1 MYAMKQL
8 SAYVSGS
15 VQRVGYRARVI
26 QLANGLG
33 LKGFVENLSDERVR
47 IIAQGEEEKLK
58 LFEGAIDIKNS
69 LIKVSSIETEYSEA
83 HGNFGGFY
91 KMVETGETDSRL
103 DEGIYVLKGMKDVL
117 IQILNKQ
124 DETTHEIKETNRNL
138 GSKMD
143 QMLDKQDQMLDKQDQ
158 MLGKQDESISGI
170 KDINSKMDL
179 TLDKQDQM
187 LGKQDETI
195 SGIKD
200 INSKMDLTLD
210 KQDQML
216 DKQDESISEIK
227 DMNRS
232 LNDKMDKVLDKSDIL
247 ELKGDVADMKS
258 ALRAKGI
265 I

>member
-8 SAYVSGS
+8 SAYVSGN

-69 LIKVSSIETEYSEA
+69 LIKVSSIETEYSDA
-83 HGNFGGFY
+83 HGYFGGFY
-91 KMVETGETDSRL
+91 KLVGTGETDSRL
-103 DEGIYVLKGMKDVL
+103 DEGINVLKGMKDVL

-143 QMLDKQDQMLDKQDQ
+143 RM
-158 MLGKQDESISGI
+158 
-170 KDINSKMDL
+170 
-179 TLDKQDQM
+179 LDKQDQM

-200 INSKMDLTLD
+200 INSKMDLTLNKQD
-210 KQDQML
+210 RMLEKQDQML
-216 DKQDESISEIK
+216 GKQDESISEIK

-232 LNDKMDKVLDKSDIL
+232 INDKMDKVLDKSDIL

>member
-8 SAYVSGS
+8 STYVSGN

-69 LIKVSSIETEYSEA
+69 LIKVSSIEAKYSEA
-83 HGNFGGFY
+83 HGYFGGFY

-103 DEGIYVLKGMKDVL
+103 DEGINVLKGMKDVL

-124 DETTHEIKETNRNL
+124 DEITHEIKETNRNL

-143 QMLDKQDQMLDKQDQ
+143 QM
-158 MLGKQDESISGI
+158 
-170 KDINSKMDL
+170 
-179 TLDKQDQM
+179 LDKQDQM

-210 KQDQML
+210 KQDRML
-216 DKQDESISEIK
+216 DKQEESISEIK

-247 ELKGDVADMKS
+247 ELKSDVADMKS
-258 ALRAKGI
+258 ALRAKGLI
-265 I
+265 

>member
-1 MYAMKQL
+1 MKQL
-8 SAYVSGS
+8 SAYVSGN

-26 QLANGLG
+26 QLANGFG

-47 IIAQGEEEKLK
+47 IIAQGEEETLK

-83 HGNFGGFY
+83 HGYFGGFY

-103 DEGIYVLKGMKDVL
+103 DEGINVLKGMKDVL
-117 IQILNKQ
+117 IMILNKQ

-143 QMLDKQDQMLDKQDQ
+143 QMLDKQDQML
-158 MLGKQDESISGI
+158 
-170 KDINSKMDL
+170 
-179 TLDKQDQM
+179 
-187 LGKQDETI
+187 GKQDETI
-195 SGIKD
+195 SGIKN
-200 INSKMDLTLD
+200 INSKMDMTLD
-210 KQDQML
+210 KQDRMLEKQDRMLEKQDQML
-216 DKQDESISEIK
+216 GKQDESISEIK

-232 LNDKMDKVLDKSDIL
+232 INDKMEKVLDKSDIL

>member
-8 SAYVSGS
+8 SAYVSGN

-103 DEGIYVLKGMKDVL
+103 DEGINVLKGMKDVL

-143 QMLDKQDQMLDKQDQ
+143 QMLDKQDQMLGKQDQ
-158 MLGKQDESISGI
+158 M
-170 KDINSKMDL
+170 
-179 TLDKQDQM
+179 LDKQDQM

-216 DKQDESISEIK
+216 DKQEESISEIK

>member
-1 MYAMKQL
+1 MSAMKQL
-8 SAYVSGS
+8 SAYVSRN
-15 VQRVGYRARVI
+15 VQTVGYRARDI

-69 LIKVSSIETEYSEA
+69 LIKVSSIETEYSDA
-83 HGNFGGFY
+83 HGYFGGFY
-91 KMVETGETDSRL
+91 KLVGTGETDSRL
-103 DEGIYVLKGMKDVL
+103 DEGINVLKSMKDVL

-124 DETTHEIKETNRNL
+124 DETTHEVKETNRNL

-143 QMLDKQDQMLDKQDQ
+143 QMLDKQDQML
-158 MLGKQDESISGI
+158 G
-170 KDINSKMDL
+170 
-179 TLDKQDQM
+179 
-187 LGKQDETI
+187 
-195 SGIKD
+195 
-200 INSKMDLTLD
+200 
-210 KQDQML
+210 
-216 DKQDESISEIK
+216 KQDESISEIK

-232 LNDKMDKVLDKSDIL
+232 INDKMDKVLDKSDIL

-258 ALRAKGI
+258 ALRAKEI

>member
-8 SAYVSGS
+8 SADVSGN

-83 HGNFGGFY
+83 HGYFGGFY

-103 DEGIYVLKGMKDVL
+103 DEGINVLKGMKDVL
-117 IQILNKQ
+117 ILILNKQ

-143 QMLDKQDQMLDKQDQ
+143 QMLDKQDQMLDKQDR
-158 MLGKQDESISGI
+158 M
-170 KDINSKMDL
+170 
-179 TLDKQDQM
+179 LDKQDQM

-210 KQDQML
+210 KQDRML

-227 DMNRS
+227 DMNKS
-232 LNDKMDKVLDKSDIL
+232 LNDKMEKVLDKSDIL

>member
-8 SAYVSGS
+8 SAYVSGN

-69 LIKVSSIETEYSEA
+69 LIKVSSIEKEYSDA
-83 HGNFGGFY
+83 HGYFGGFY

-103 DEGIYVLKGMKDVL
+103 DEGINVLKGMKDVL
-117 IQILNKQ
+117 IMILNKQ

-143 QMLDKQDQMLDKQDQ
+143 QMLDKQDQML
-158 MLGKQDESISGI
+158 
-170 KDINSKMDL
+170 
-179 TLDKQDQM
+179 
-187 LGKQDETI
+187 GKQDETI

-200 INSKMDLTLD
+200 INSKMDLTLNKQD
-210 KQDQML
+210 RMLEKQDQML
-216 DKQDESISEIK
+216 GKQDESISEIK

-232 LNDKMDKVLDKSDIL
+232 INDKMDKVQDKNDIL
-247 ELKGDVADMKS
+247 ELKGDVSDMKS
-258 ALRAKGI
+258 ALRSKAI

>member
-8 SAYVSGS
+8 SAYVSGN

-47 IIAQGEEEKLK
+47 IVAQGEEKKLK

-69 LIKVSSIETEYSEA
+69 LIKVSLIEAEYSEA
-83 HGNFGGFY
+83 HGYFGGFY
-91 KMVETGETDSRL
+91 KMVRTGETDSRL
-103 DEGIYVLKGMKDVL
+103 DEGINVLKGMKDVL

-124 DETTHEIKETNRNL
+124 DEITHEIKETNRNL
-138 GSKMD
+138 GSKM
-143 QMLDKQDQMLDKQDQ
+143 
-158 MLGKQDESISGI
+158 
-170 KDINSKMDL
+170 
-179 TLDKQDQM
+179 DQM

-216 DKQDESISEIK
+216 EKQDRMLDKQEESIYEIK

-247 ELKGDVADMKS
+247 ELKSDVADMKS
-258 ALRAKGI
+258 ALRAKGLI
-265 I
+265 

>member
-8 SAYVSGS
+8 SAYVSGN
-15 VQRVGYRARVI
+15 VQRVGYRARVS

-33 LKGFVENLSDERVR
+33 LKGFVENLNDERVR

-58 LFEGAIDIKNS
+58 LFAGAIDIKNS

-83 HGNFGGFY
+83 HGYYGGFY

-103 DEGIYVLKGMKDVL
+103 DEGINVLKGMKDVL
-117 IQILNKQ
+117 ILILNKQ
-124 DETTHEIKETNRNL
+124 GETTHEIKETNRNL

-158 MLGKQDESISGI
+158 MLDKQDQ
-170 KDINSKMDL
+170 M
-179 TLDKQDQM
+179 LDKQDQM
-187 LGKQDETI
+187 LDKQDQMIGKQDETI

-210 KQDQML
+210 RQDRML

-227 DMNRS
+227 DMNKS
-232 LNDKMDKVLDKSDIL
+232 LNDKMEKVLDKSDIL

>member
-1 MYAMKQL
+1 MKQL
-8 SAYVSGS
+8 SAYVSGN

-69 LIKVSSIETEYSEA
+69 LIKVSSIETEYSDA
-83 HGNFGGFY
+83 HGYFGGFY
-91 KMVETGETDSRL
+91 KLVGTGETDSRL
-103 DEGIYVLKGMKDVL
+103 DEGINVLKGMKDVL

-124 DETTHEIKETNRNL
+124 DEATHEIKETNRNL

-143 QMLDKQDQMLDKQDQ
+143 RMLDKQDQ
-158 MLGKQDESISGI
+158 MLGKQDESIS
-170 KDINSKMDL
+170 
-179 TLDKQDQM
+179 
-187 LGKQDETI
+187 
-195 SGIKD
+195 
-200 INSKMDLTLD
+200 
-210 KQDQML
+210 
-216 DKQDESISEIK
+216 EIK

-232 LNDKMDKVLDKSDIL
+232 INDKMDKVLNKNDIL